1 MQKIFVSY
9 SRKDIDFVRKLA
21 GDLETAG
28 YDVWWDITD
37 LQGGDDWVRKIP
49 SAIAASQYFIIVLS
63 PNSIESEWVRKEYTQ
78 ALNLRKKIIPIMLVP
93 CEVPFALN
101 TINFVN
107 FASGEYP
114 DNFKKLLPP
123 LGFTGTA
130 PTVAPYKKPL
140 PPALLKFGIP
150 GLIGLILLLA
160 FIFIPKNTPPDVTPT
175 FIPHTPTFTASPT
188 STITPETPTATLESP
203 TPTTTQTLI
212 PTSPTLTATV
222 TVTPTLSQAFSL
234 PICIYSYDGPPTNV
248 REGPSKAYDVLGK
261 LEPNGNTCPNFSAFI
276 KDKLNETW
284 FQFASSQKAELKQ
297 YAGGWISGGSLAVF
311 DLRGLPLPI
320 CIYNPEGASAAVR
333 KAPRQTADLQEDP
346 LKADGTNCPFFDTR
360 ETEDGSWWYRL
371 APDQREKEEF
381 KDYAGGWI
389 HEEFLVIRTSNL
401 PAVTLTPTSTPPNTP
416 TVAPSFTPTL
426 TPTATATFTPT
437 PTDTSTPTPTATEA
451 PTETPTP

>member
-123 LGFTGTA
+123 LGYTGEPPVVT
-130 PTVAPYKKPL
+130 PYKKPL
-140 PPALLKFGIP
+140 PPAFLKFGIP

-160 FIFIPKNTPPDVTPT
+160 FIFIPKNTPPQEKPTVTSA
-175 FIPHTPTFTASPT
+175 PTFTASPT
-188 STITPETPTATLESP
+188 STATPETPTATQTSTSTATATKNP
-203 TPTTTQTLI
+203 TPTF
-212 PTSPTLTATV
+212 TATA
-222 TVTPTLSQAFSL
+222 TFTPTLSQTFYL
-234 PICIYSYDGPPTNV
+234 PICIYSYDGPPVNV
-248 REGPSKAYDVLGK
+248 REGPGRNYDFLGK
-261 LEPNGNTCPNFSAFI
+261 LEPNGNNCPYFSAFI

-284 FQFASSQKAELKQ
+284 FQFASSQKAGFQQ

-311 DLRGLPLPI
+311 DQRGLPLPI
-320 CIYNPEGASAAVR
+320 CIYDPDGADAEVR
-333 KAPRQTADLQEDP
+333 KAPRQTADLQEEP

-360 ETEDGSWWYRL
+360 ETENGSWWYRL

-401 PAVTLTPTSTPPNTP
+401 PAITLTPTSTPSNTP
-416 TVAPSFTPTL
+416 TIAPSLTPSL
-426 TPTATATFTPT
+426 TPTATHTFTPT
-437 PTDTSTPTPTATEA
+437 PTDTSTPTPTATDI